1 MTKEFFNQTL
11 SNFTHNVASGDA
23 IRHLADKGYTV
34 PEIAGKLD
42 FPTPVERI
50 RKTVWEHYQNTGVIR
65 MEKPDAMPHVQVHYE
80 KVQGSYGKTSFRRVE
95 EVVDAEPKEYLRIEF
110 GKEKYK
116 DKETFQRKLEGLD
129 TKDREYVENLPWP
142 LQPVY
147 HVADERMKRI
157 MEKWKGAD

>member
-1 MTKEFFNQTL
+1 MAKDIFNQAL
-11 SNFTHNVASGDA
+11 ANFARDVASGNA

-34 PEIAGKLD
+34 PEIAKKLD

-50 RKTVWEHYQNTGVIR
+50 QKTVWEHYLNTGVVCLV
-65 MEKPDAMPHVQVHYE
+65 EPTKEPHTRVHYE

-95 EVVDAEPKEYLRIEF
+95 EVSKEPPKEYIKVEF

-116 DKETFQRKLEGLD
+116 DKNAFQRKLKNLEP
-129 TKDREYVENLPWP
+129 KDREYIENLPWP
-142 LQPVY
+142 LQAVY

-157 MEKWKGAD
+157 VMKMS